1 MYVIW
6 DCICGWFMF
15 NPIKTFS
22 TTAPTRNIWQEQVSL
37 SATVTRTTGIRKGLP
52 VMEHMSTML
61 FGSTAQTRRLRQP
74 RPAAAAAAD
83 QNIQFSSKS
92 DRWGRWKSK
101 ESWGVV
107 AAAAADMWCLVRAD
121 VWDACQKAFTDCWQ
135 AVTKQ
140 YCHNTVYHWCKNWR
154 TLVKSLFCVFW
165 KVKDNRIELGNF
177 LPPPLGSLVIPCV
190 NMELLP
196 RINTG
201 WDV

>member
-101 ESWGVV
+101 ESRGVV

-121 VWDACQKAFTDCWQ
+121 VWHMVMRVRHSLKRNRYEGTPLHQSARDREPL
-135 AVTKQ
+135 AVICT
-140 YCHNTVYHWCKNWR
+140 TIV
-154 TLVKSLFCVFW
+154 FC
-165 KVKDNRIELGNF
+165 
-177 LPPPLGSLVIPCV
+177 
-190 NMELLP
+190 P
-196 RINTG
+196 RN
-201 WDV
+201 